1 MAPYAGEG
9 LGGLSTKHAVTLSV
23 RDSAALLD
31 ATCGAGPGDPYVA
44 PGPERPFLAEAGTD
58 PGRLSPHF
66 SYRGVFGRQSL
77 RRVVER
83 GEESGGCGVNVL
95 VSTFASLIA
104 GSDP

>member
-1 MAPYAGEG
+1 VLAMLA
-9 LGGLSTKHAVTLSV
+9 KFWI
-23 RDSAALLD
+23 SATARGQRGKLALKI
-31 ATCGAGPGDPYVA
+31 A
-44 PGPERPFLAEAGTD
+44 
-58 PGRLSPHF
+58 SPHF

-83 GEESGGCGVNVL
+83 GEESGGCGVNGL